1 LKVIRWLGLG
11 LAAMVVVSVLAI
23 WYCEHLNR
31 ARVAALTPTEAR
43 ASFDRAS
50 AWIQR
55 NREATLRE
63 SNPMLWLFVR
73 DASRLAGDAQLEA
86 LANTYQEQSARD
98 NLSRFFFDSSGR
110 DQARSARLD
119 LSGWPDAYQ
128 ALFAYG
134 ITCNGPLRFDPAVE
148 QMLSPAACEAGHAWL
163 RNPWCRTHQL
173 MGLRFVQKNHCNPDE
188 ETARTIG
195 TVQDG
200 ILSELRWDYRVED
213 AYLQK
218 VWTLIESGRR
228 SEVEP
233 VWVRRIL
240 EAQEADGGWT
250 GADVITPLPGGQA
263 LFWEGGM
270 RPRTGPIPRSNF
282 HATAQGLYLMALLLP
297 RSEGR

>member
-1 LKVIRWLGLG
+1 MKVIRWLGLG

-173 MGLRFVQKNHCNPDE
+173 MGLRFVQKNHCNPEE

>member
-1 LKVIRWLGLG
+1 MQW
-11 LAAMVVVSVLAI
+11 VLASLALAGI
-23 WYCEHLNR
+23 LAFFYCEHQNSR
-31 ARVAALTPTEAR
+31 EVGAPTPAEAR

-55 NREATLRE
+55 NQETVLRE
-63 SNPMLWLFVR
+63 NNPMLWLFVR
-73 DASRLAGDAQLEA
+73 DAGRLAGDAQLEA
-86 LANTYQEQSARD
+86 LANVYQAQSARD

-134 ITCNGPLRFDPAVE
+134 ITCNGLLRFDPAVE
-148 QMLSPAACEAGHAWL
+148 QMLSPTACEARYAWL

-173 MGLRFVQKNHCNPDE
+173 MGLRFVQNNHCNPDA

-200 ILSELRWDYRVED
+200 ILSVLRWDYRVGD

-228 SEVEP
+228 NEVKP

-250 GADVITPLPGGQA
+250 GADIITPLPGGRA

-270 RPRTGPIPRSNF
+270 RPRMGLRPESTF

-297 RSEGR
+297 RNDGR